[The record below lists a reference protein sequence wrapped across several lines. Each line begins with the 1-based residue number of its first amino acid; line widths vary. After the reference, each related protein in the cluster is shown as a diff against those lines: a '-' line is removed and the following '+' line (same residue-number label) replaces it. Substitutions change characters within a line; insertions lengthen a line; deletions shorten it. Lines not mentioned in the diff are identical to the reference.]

1 MADFDPDAYLASK
14 TKVNPFD
21 AALAAE
27 GVDGKVADIA
37 RSIYQQESGSGKNT
51 KTSNAGAVGGM
62 QIIPATFNRMA
73 DKGWAIDNPDHNA
86 RAGIRYIKTL
96 YDKAGGDPA
105 LTAAGYYGGEGAIAK
120 AKAGIA
126 VSDPRNPNAPTTL
139 QYGQQVA
146 ARLSS
151 PASIPA
157 TPIAGIPAPGIPA
170 PAFDPDAYLNA
181 IPQKPVAAPQT
192 SLLDTIKQGAGN
204 AAAGLVRGAGS
215 IGQTILTAGELLPS
229 RMIPRVAAGGNI
241 LPDMHAD
248 AQQRAKMDA
257 GLQELGANPDSWMYK
272 GGKLGGEILG
282 TAGTGNVL
290 ALGAKGL
297 GATPQVINAL
307 RSGGMAGGG
316 NLATRIGAGAAT
328 GAAST
333 ALISPD
339 IQDVGLGAALGG
351 GLPVA
356 AKGAAFVGNALGR
369 MAGKGAQ
376 TPEMVN
382 AITSARDAGYVIPPT
397 QANPTMTNRLLEG
410 FSGKLTTAQNASAK
424 NSEITNGL
432 AAKALG
438 LPAETAITPDLL
450 SNIRKTASA
459 SSESIAQTGTITPTK
474 SYSDALDKLA
484 ETHLTAAKGF
494 PNAKESPVV
503 ALVDSL
509 RSPSFEASSALAK
522 IRELRSAADDA
533 FRTGNTDIA
542 RASKGAAKALED
554 AVETHL
560 QDIGNPALLN
570 QFRDARTLMAK
581 TYTVEKA
588 LNATTGTVDARKL
601 GAMVNKG
608 KPLTDELRQ
617 AGEFANRFPKANQT
631 VEGMGSL
638 PQTSPLDWGAAGA
651 ISAASGNVL
660 PMLSAG
666 ARPIARKMALSDMV
680 QNRLVQQSPRANRL
694 ADLLRYSNR
703 AIPAIASQ

>member
-37 RSIYQQESGSGKNT
+37 RSIYQQESGSGRNT

-62 QIIPATFNRMA
+62 QIIPATFSRMS
-73 DKGWAIDNPDHNA
+73 DKGWAIDNPEHNA

-96 YDKAGGDPA
+96 YDKSGGDPA
-105 LTAAGYYGGEGAIAK
+105 LTAAGYYGGEGGMAK
-120 AKAGIA
+120 AKQGIA
-126 VSDPRNPNAPTTL
+126 VSDPRNPNAPNTL

-157 TPIAGIPAPGIPA
+157 PPIAGIPA
-170 PAFDPDAYLNA
+170 PAFDPDAYLA
-181 IPQKPVAAPQT
+181 SKATKPVEMPAEK
-192 SLLDTIKQGAGN
+192 SYSVGGFLKSAGEDIGN
-204 AAAGLVRGAGS
+204 IAAGAVRGAGS
-215 IGQTILTAGELLPS
+215 IGQTLLTAGELLPS
-229 RMIPRVAAGGNI
+229 RMLPRVAAGGSI
-241 LPDMHAD
+241 LPDMRAD
-248 AQQRAKMDA
+248 KQARQSMDS
-257 GLQELGANPDSWMYK
+257 GLQAMGANPDSYAYK
-272 GGKLGGEILG
+272 GGKLAGEIAG

-297 GATPQVINAL
+297 GAAPQVVNAL

-316 NLATRIGAGAAT
+316 NMATRVGSGAAT
-328 GAAST
+328 GATAT
-333 ALISPD
+333 ALVSPED
-339 IQDVGLGAALGG
+339 AGMGAIVGGA
-351 GLPVA
+351 LPVA
-356 AKGAAFVGNALGR
+356 GKVANVAGNALGR
-369 MAGKGAQ
+369 MVGRRAQ

-382 AITSARDAGYVIPPT
+382 AISAARDAGYVIPPT

-438 LPAETAITPDLL
+438 LPADSKITPDLL
-450 SNIRKTASA
+450 SSIRKTASG
-459 SSESIAQTGTITPTK
+459 SSEAIAQTGTIKPTK

-484 ETHLTAAKGF
+484 ETHITAAKGF

-522 IRELRSAADDA
+522 IRELRAAADDA
-533 FRTGNTDIA
+533 FRTGNTDVA

-560 QDIGNPALLN
+560 QDVGNVALLN
-570 QFRDARTLMAK
+570 QFKDARTLMAK

-631 VEGMGSL
+631 IEGMGSL
-638 PQTSPLDWGAAGA
+638 PQTSPLDWAAAGGV
-651 ISAASGNVL
+651 SMASGNVL
-660 PMLSAG
+660 PMLGAG
-666 ARPIARKMALSDMV
+666 ARPLARKMALSDMV
-680 QNRLVQQSPRANRL
+680 QNRLTQQSPRANRL
-694 ADLLRYSNR
+694 AELLQYSPR
-703 AIPAIASQ
+703 AIPAITSQ